1 MSVSGP
7 DARSFATEL
16 VSEARRRLL
25 DALLRP
31 RATTDV
37 ANAKPAQVAA
47 NAKLVPSGLDPGRTR
62 LAATMLDA
70 QMLEAAS
77 AEGNKSAP
85 IESAA
90 ARVVSNYL
98 AQESLRAARSDAA
111 FPSDRPDTAQ
121 QTIAGARPDL
131 VVALGSPLF
140 RNRQIEDFD
149 TLAAP
154 NPNDGRQGRRPL
166 AAEAAIKKKRMDTR
180 TVLATLM
187 LAAGVLLLTLIF

>member
-7 DARSFATEL
+7 DARSLATEL

-25 DALLRP
+25 EALLRP
-31 RATTDV
+31 RATTGV
-37 ANAKPAQVAA
+37 ANAKPAQGAT

-62 LAATMLDA
+62 LAAKMLDA
-70 QMLEAAS
+70 QMLEVAS

-98 AQESLRAARSDAA
+98 AQESPRAARADAA

-121 QTIAGARPDL
+121 QTIAGARADL

-140 RNRQIEDFD
+140 GNRQIEDVD
-149 TLAAP
+149 TLTAP
-154 NPNDGRQGRRPL
+154 KPKDRHQDRRPL
-166 AAEAAIKKKRMDTR
+166 PAEAAITQKHIHTR
-180 TVLATLM
+180 TLLATLM
-187 LAAGVLLLTLIF
+187 VAAGVLLLTFIF